1 MQKSD
6 LETILQSAANPRF
19 DIAVR
24 LGNTSARLVSNRASF
39 PEASF
44 FSRHALLAENTR
56 VDHELWCIDDP
67 CGSLRA
73 RIQSYR
79 STRSYRAACF
89 EIGYYATDHFGEPV
103 VLHRFANRHY
113 VIGEHLER
121 VVWPYFVK
129 FFIFAKSLDQGQLF
143 VKAASVAFAQ
153 HGVLI
158 LGRGLGGKTT
168 FVRELCRH
176 GAAIVTNSHAIVDGL
191 TLTGV
196 RSTMRVRPIENIDAA
211 LEHTSAL
218 RDREV
223 LIDPFE
229 TYPAI
234 AENTVRLESLCIVDY
249 RPGREEGVR
258 RLEPDDA
265 LGFVE
270 QFSLGLNVYRL
281 EEEMLEF
288 YDHDLVR
295 YGRAMR
301 ALRNRLQSMVHAVPC
316 YLVRTD
322 ILDRGNLARVCDA
335 LGWPWSNTI

>member
-19 DIAVR
+19 DIAVQ

-39 PEASF
+39 PEADF
-44 FSRHALLAENTR
+44 FSRHALLTESTL

-67 CGSLRA
+67 SGSLRA
-73 RIQSYR
+73 RIRSYR

-89 EIGYYATDHFGEPV
+89 EIGYYATDHFGEPI

-113 VIGEHLER
+113 VVGEHLER

-129 FFIFAKSLDQGQLF
+129 FFIFTKSLEQGQLF
-143 VKAASVAFAQ
+143 MKAASIAFAK

-158 LGRGLGGKTT
+158 LGRGSGGKTT
-168 FVRELCRH
+168 FARELCRH
-176 GAAIVTNSHAIVDGL
+176 GAAMVTNSHAIVEGL
-191 TLTGV
+191 VLTGV
-196 RSTMRVRPIENIDAA
+196 RSTMRVRPIENLNAGVD
-211 LEHTSAL
+211 HTSAT
-218 RDREV
+218 RDRDV

-229 TYPAI
+229 TDRTVT
-234 AENTVRLESLCIVDY
+234 ENTVRLESLCIVDY
-249 RPGREEGVR
+249 RPGSDEGVT
-258 RLEPDDA
+258 RLEPTDA
-265 LGFVE
+265 LGFAE

-288 YDHDLVR
+288 YDHDIVR

-301 ALRNRLQSMVHAVPC
+301 VLRTSLQSLVAALPC
-316 YLVRTD
+316 YFVRTD
-322 ILDRGNLARVCDA
+322 IFDRGNLARVCDA
-335 LGWPWSNTI
+335 IGWPWSNPS